1 MFANNY
7 YYYIT
12 IALQAI
18 CVIHCIRKHNE
29 NKWIWIIIFLPVI
42 GCIAYIFDEMFSK
55 NDLKNVQSGVGSVI
69 YPAGK
74 IKKLEKQLEFADT
87 FSNRVSLADA
97 YLASGKTDRAIEL
110 YESSLTGAFTENEH
124 VLTQLITAY
133 FEVQRYAE
141 IIPIAKKLY
150 KTPQFQRSRAHM
162 LYAMALE
169 KTGSTAAAESEF
181 KLMKGRYAYFEPRYQ
196 YGLFLQRNGRNEE
209 AKQVFSE
216 MADEASYLG
225 AREKKYSR
233 TWIVKA
239 KDELR
244 KV

>member
-42 GCIAYIFDEMFSK
+42 GCIAYIFDEMFR
-55 NDLKNVQSGVGSVI
+55 NNNLKNVQSGIGSVI

-74 IKKLEKQLEFADT
+74 IKKLEKQLQFADT
-87 FSNRVSLADA
+87 FSNRILLADA
-97 YLASGKTDRAIEL
+97 YLASGKTNKAIEL
-110 YESSLTGAFTENEH
+110 YENSLTGAFTENEH
-124 VLTQLITAY
+124 VLTQLIIAY
-133 FEVQRYAE
+133 FEVQRYAD

-169 KTGSTAAAESEF
+169 KTGNTAAAENEF
-181 KLMKGRYAYFEPRYQ
+181 KLMKGRYAYFESRYQ

-216 MADEASYLG
+216 MAGEASYLG

-239 KDELR
+239 KDELK

>member
-42 GCIAYIFDEMFSK
+42 GCIAYIFDEMFSN

-74 IKKLEKQLEFADT
+74 IKKLEKQLQFADT
-87 FSNRVSLADA
+87 FSNRILLADA
-97 YLASGKTDRAIEL
+97 YLASGKTNKAIEL
-110 YESSLTGAFTENEH
+110 YENSLTGAFTENEH
-124 VLTQLITAY
+124 VLTQLIIAY
-133 FEVQRYAE
+133 FEVQRYAD

-169 KTGSTAAAESEF
+169 KTGNTAAAENEF
-181 KLMKGRYAYFEPRYQ
+181 KLMKGRYAYFESRYQ

-209 AKQVFSE
+209 AKQVFSA
-216 MADEASYLG
+216 MAGEASYLG

-239 KDELR
+239 KDELK